1 MYADNLSDLIDWMEV
16 TEQTPGLSV
25 LGHGYMVHQR
35 YQELLEELN
44 RGDGPPVLQ
53 NLWETLRERL
63 VSPEDIEEYQ
73 VYHDCG
79 KPVCANGGHFP
90 NHAEHS
96 AKQWERLFGKCTVA
110 ELMRLDM
117 QFHLMNAEE
126 AATFWENP
134 LAPTLYVTAWAEIQ
148 ANASMFGGVDST
160 SYKIK
165 RKKLER
171 AGRALKSSVLEE
183 IQHGRKEG

>member
-1 MYADNLSDLIDWMEV
+1 MYADNLSDLIDWMEA

-25 LGHGYMVHQR
+25 LGHGYMVHESYLQLV
-35 YQELLEELN
+35 QELEQ
-44 RGDGPPVLQ
+44 GVGPAVLQ
-53 NLWETLRERL
+53 NLWEALRERL
-63 VSPEDIEEYQ
+63 VSLEDIEEYQ

-90 NHAEHS
+90 GHAEHS
-96 AKQWERLFGKCTVA
+96 ANQWARLFGVGTVS

-117 QFHLMNAEE
+117 KFHLMNAEE
-126 AATFWENP
+126 AATFWSNP
-134 LAPTLYVTAWAEIQ
+134 LAPTLYVTAWAEIL

-165 RKKLER
+165 KKKLER